1 MNITTLDAVFL
12 LILLICA
19 IHGAF
24 RGFIE
29 ELFSKLAVILGII
42 CGLVFSKLLV
52 PSLPKLKYAAFL
64 TNILAFVIV
73 FTVVYLAVRIIQK
86 IIGIAFQGDIMKGLD
101 KSLGFFLGIGEGVII
116 VCLILFLLHSQPW
129 FDITGVVQGS
139 VFDRIFAPLIINTSH
154 EFIKEQHV

>member
-1 MNITTLDAVFL
+1 MNITTLDAVFF
-12 LILLICA
+12 LILFICA

-73 FTVVYLAVRIIQK
+73 FTAVYLAVRIIQK

-129 FDITGVVQGS
+129 FDISKIVQGS
-139 VFDRIFAPLIINTSH
+139 GFDRIFTPLIINTSQ
-154 EFIKEQHV
+154 EIIKEQHV